1 MKDAIGRN
9 IDYLRISVTDR
20 CNFRCLYCMPEEG
33 IETKAHCDILSLEEI
48 LEFVKAVVPLGISK
62 IRVTGG
68 EPLVRKG
75 IVKFI
80 HDINSI
86 EGIQD
91 IAMTT
96 NGSLLSGMVGQL
108 KEAGLDRVNISLDS
122 LKPDKFEMV
131 TRRGKLDDVFKGI
144 KSALDANLVPMKI
157 NCVVV
162 KGFND
167 DEIMDFVNL
176 TFDQHLYVR
185 FIELMPL
192 GECGWGD
199 GGFMAADEIKNKI
212 NRKLIPTNTT
222 GAGPAKYYKIPGA
235 KGAVGFISA
244 ISNHFCASCNRIRLT
259 ADGKLKPCL
268 ESDIEID
275 IKNALRE
282 NKGKE
287 ELRRLFKEALAKKPT
302 CHHMRPDIDTN
313 HRRKMWQIGG

>member
-1 MKDAIGRN
+1 
-9 IDYLRISVTDR
+9 
-20 CNFRCLYCMPEEG
+20 MPEEG

-96 NGSLLSGMVGQL
+96 NGSLLSGMVYEL

-192 GECGWGD
+192 G
-199 GGFMAADEIKNKI
+199 NVV
-212 NRKLIPTNTT
+212 
-222 GAGPAKYYKIPGA
+222 GAM
-235 KGAVGFISA
+235 V
-244 ISNHFCASCNRIRLT
+244 
-259 ADGKLKPCL
+259 
-268 ESDIEID
+268 
-275 IKNALRE
+275 ALWLLM
-282 NKGKE
+282 K
-287 ELRRLFKEALAKKPT
+287 
-302 CHHMRPDIDTN
+302 
-313 HRRKMWQIGG
+313 